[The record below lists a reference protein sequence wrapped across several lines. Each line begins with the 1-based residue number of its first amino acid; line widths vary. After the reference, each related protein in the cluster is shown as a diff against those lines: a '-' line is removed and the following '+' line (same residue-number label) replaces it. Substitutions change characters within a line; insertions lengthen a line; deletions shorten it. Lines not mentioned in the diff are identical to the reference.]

1 MNIKLPNNEL
11 GAALLFLGCLAVV
24 FGPSVVV
31 YFVSSFFVP
40 IWVSVVLATMTVLA
54 NCLFAIKITKE

>member
-1 MNIKLPNNEL
+1 MNIKLPNNEC

-31 YFVSSFFVP
+31 YVVSSFFVP
-40 IWVSVVLATMTVLA
+40 TWVSIVLATMTVLA
-54 NCLFAIKITKE
+54 NVIFVIKINKE

>member
-24 FGPSVVV
+24 FGPSVFV
-31 YFVSSFFVP
+31 YVVSSFFVP
-40 IWVSVVLATMTVLA
+40 TWVSIVLATMTVLA
-54 NCLFAIKITKE
+54 NVIFVIKINKE